1 MSTVGPSYVEGL
13 RARIGTECI
22 FVPGVR
28 AIIVD
33 EEDRVLLQRRSD
45 FDCWGLPAGGVE
57 LNETVEQALCREVA
71 EETGLTVEAMEPMA
85 LHSGPSQRFRYP
97 NGDEVQGFAISFI
110 VQFNRTAEGRRG
122 GRDRTS
128 LFPNRCV
135 AGGHRADSCGD
146 PSNFQELPRRVHRLL
161 AVARPKMPLGHS

>member
-1 MSTVGPSYVEGL
+1 VSTAGPSYVEGL

-110 VQFNRTAEGRRG
+110 VRVWTGRPKADGVEGIELRFFPIDALPEAIVPIHAETLQIFRNYRG
-122 GRDRTS
+122 G
-128 LFPNRCV
+128 FIVC
-135 AGGHRADSCGD
+135 
-146 PSNFQELPRRVHRLL
+146 
-161 AVARPKMPLGHS
+161 